1 MIYYVALI
9 VYIPGGGRPFNR
21 NRQESQHPKNNEV
34 NRGAAQRSPGEP
46 ERTHQHFPITPNQLK
61 RFTGENVDLSDIV
74 KKFTEEDTG
83 LKKFLEEN
91 LTNINCIELVLL
103 AVGNFCNKNGVAEF
117 RNGFIRIVK
126 VFIA

>member
-1 MIYYVALI
+1 MIYYV

-21 NRQESQHPKNNEV
+21 NRQESQHPKNYEV
-34 NRGAAQRSPGEP
+34 NRGAAEISPREP
-46 ERTHQHFPITPNQLK
+46 SERTHQHFPITPNQLK
-61 RFTGENVDLSDIV
+61 RFAGENVDLSDIV

-91 LTNINCIELVLL
+91 LTNMDCIELVLL

>member
-1 MIYYVALI
+1 MIYYVAL
-9 VYIPGGGRPFNR
+9 VYIPGGGRPFYR
-21 NRQESQHPKNNEV
+21 NRQESQHRKNNEV
-34 NRGAAQRSPGEP
+34 NRGAAQRSLREP

-61 RFTGENVDLSDIV
+61 RFAGENADLSDIV

-91 LTNINCIELVLL
+91 LTNMDCIELVLL

-126 VFIA
+126 VFIV